1 MRKWRLDSTN
11 VMAGLI
17 VLAAQLAAT
26 AVSAGG
32 LLTYE
37 DGSASSYQA
46 GAGRATISDGASVV
60 ASNPAALTELDG
72 LIFTGALQ
80 GIYSETAFSA
90 GRDDGAYSS
99 LPGGAFYL
107 GGASLGD
114 LSFGVGIHSF
124 LGAEMP
130 YDRDW
135 PGRFYLI
142 DARWVTLNL
151 SPAAAWKIND
161 ALSIGVALH
170 LQKSEMEAG
179 VVVNNAI
186 YGAPEDLPDG
196 RISFTDDSYDIGATL
211 GVLYQAN
218 PSLRLG
224 FVWTSETEHDHKA
237 KLKGTGLHPVLG
249 GLLQDLQF
257 DQVSMNLVV
266 PEHWLFSTTYQ
277 INDQWQVSTNVGR
290 QFWSDFGDLRAQAG
304 PIDQAVYANGLQD
317 TWHFALGA
325 RYQLTQ
331 TLWLAT
337 GVGYDGDPVKETVGT
352 VYFPSREQWRWSLGM
367 GAEVSRQLSADVGYS
382 YTRIGATDSYDAE
395 PILPIPG
402 AGTLAGHFDAVDV
415 HIVTARVNY
424 RF

>member
-17 VLAAQLAAT
+17 VLLAQLAAT

-37 DGSASSYQA
+37 DGSGSSYQA
-46 GAGRATISDGASVV
+46 GAGRATISDDASVV
-60 ASNPAALTELDG
+60 ASNPAGLSELDG
-72 LIFTGALQ
+72 LIFSGALQ
-80 GIYSETAFSA
+80 GIYTEAAFSA

-107 GGASLGD
+107 GGASLGE
-114 LSFGVGIHSF
+114 LSFGLGVHSF

-135 PGRFYLI
+135 PGRYYLI

-151 SPAAAWKIND
+151 SPAAAWKINE

-170 LQKSEMEAG
+170 LQKSELEAG
-179 VVVNNAI
+179 VVVNNSI
-186 YGAPEDLPDG
+186 YGGPQDLPDG
-196 RISFTDDSYDIGATL
+196 RISFTDNSYDIGATL
-211 GVLYQAN
+211 GVLYQAT

-224 FVWTSETEHDHKA
+224 LVWTSETEHQHKA
-237 KLKGTGLHPVLG
+237 KLKGSGLHPVLG

-257 DQVSMNLVV
+257 DQISMNLVV
-266 PEHWLFSTTYQ
+266 PEHWLFSTTCQ
-277 INDQWQVSTNVGR
+277 INDKWQVSTNIGR
-290 QFWSDFGDLRAQAG
+290 QSWSNFGDLRAQAG
-304 PIDQAVYANGLQD
+304 PIDQAVYGDGLQD

-325 RYQLTQ
+325 RYQLTP

-337 GVGYDGDPVKETVGT
+337 GVGYDGDPVQKAVGT
-352 VYFPSREQWRWSLGM
+352 VYFPSREQWRWAAGM
-367 GAEVSRQLSADVGYS
+367 GAELNRQLSADVGYS
-382 YTRIGATDSYDAE
+382 YARIGATDAYDAE